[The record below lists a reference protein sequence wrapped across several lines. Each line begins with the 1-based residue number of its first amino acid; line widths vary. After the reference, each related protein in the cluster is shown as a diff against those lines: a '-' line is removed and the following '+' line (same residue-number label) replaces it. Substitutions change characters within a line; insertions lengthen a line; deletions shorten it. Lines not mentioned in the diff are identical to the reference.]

1 MERRGILAAI
11 AAYTMWGV
19 LPIYWRWLQS
29 VGALEI
35 LSHRILWS
43 FLLLAVLL
51 AIKPDKRWIQE
62 LLQNPKALLLA
73 GAASILLAVNWL
85 TYILAVNNGFIVESS
100 LGYFIN
106 PLVNVLLGVLI
117 FHERLRTWTWI
128 AVGLATA
135 GVGYLTVQYGN
146 LPWIA
151 LTLAFSFA
159 LYGVLK
165 KISGLNETRG
175 LGVETALLLLPAL
188 AYIIYLQV
196 QGQASFLNSTPILSG
211 LLILGGA
218 VTVIPLL
225 FFAIG
230 VRAIPLSA
238 VGLLQYLAPTSQFLI
253 GVLIYDEAFTQARL
267 VGFGLIWLALFIF
280 SLDTFRANRKTIP
293 PVEFQR
299 TS

>member
-1 MERRGILAAI
+1 
-11 AAYTMWGV
+11 
-19 LPIYWRWLQS
+19 
-29 VGALEI
+29 
-35 LSHRILWS
+35 
-43 FLLLAVLL
+43 
-51 AIKPDKRWIQE
+51 
-62 LLQNPKALLLA
+62 
-73 GAASILLAVNWL
+73 
-85 TYILAVNNGFIVESS
+85 
-100 LGYFIN
+100 
-106 PLVNVLLGVLI
+106 
-117 FHERLRTWTWI
+117 
-128 AVGLATA
+128 VGLATA
-135 GVGYLTVQYGN
+135 GVVYLTVQYGN

-267 VGFGLIWLALFIF
+267 VGFGLIWVALFIF
-280 SLDTFRANRKTIP
+280 SLDTFRANRKPIP
-293 PVEFQR
+293 PVEFQP